1 MFAFRRR
8 SQPKKDRVGH
18 FLFRIF
24 GPATVEGAIQGW
36 SPEAREQYKR
46 LRENQKRAA
55 EERRRAREP

>member
-1 MFAFRRR
+1 MFAFKR
-8 SQPKKDRVGH
+8 SARPKKDRVGN

-46 LRENQKRAA
+46 MRQNHRRAA
-55 EERRRAREP
+55 EEQSEA